1 MQPTFFESTPQQK
14 QLADIGGSMMDW
26 SENYGKLHGLKAVT
40 DNGLRTLNEL
50 SHVGYML
57 TTVGATFG
65 AAEVDFDAAERKL
78 IVDFMK
84 KQVDIERK
92 GQYTVYKLNKQGA
105 LHMTN
110 VMIKEGTY
118 KIRGKETC
126 MQGLVFPL
134 VEEFKVG
141 AGGGYVTV
149 DGSAVNGFP
158 ARNIKIKVSGVRDYT
173 VVGDEVAAT
182 IVEESDTEIVER
194 IRERFDML
202 KDMTKAVKKGD
213 VRAMIVSG
221 PPGVGK
227 SHGVEEVLDR
237 YALMESLG
245 AGKQHEVI
253 KGATSAIGLYCK
265 LFKMADKGKV
275 VVFDDCDSIF
285 ADELSLNILKA
296 ALDSK
301 KNRYIHWNTDSFKL
315 RNEGVPDS
323 FKFEASAIFITNL
336 KFDKVKGKLREHLEA
351 LESRCHYMDLTID
364 SDKDKILRIKQVVQ
378 DGMLDKYK
386 LADEVKE
393 EIMDFIDINKGRLR
407 ELSLRTVLKV
417 ADLAISFP
425 DRWESYAENTVM
437 RRA

>member
-1 MQPTFFESTPQQK
+1 
-14 QLADIGGSMMDW
+14 
-26 SENYGKLHGLKAVT
+26 
-40 DNGLRTLNEL
+40 
-50 SHVGYML
+50 
-57 TTVGATFG
+57 
-65 AAEVDFDAAERKL
+65 
-78 IVDFMK
+78 
-84 KQVDIERK
+84 
-92 GQYTVYKLNKQGA
+92 
-105 LHMTN
+105 MTN

-118 KIRGKETC
+118 KIRGKDVELAG
-126 MQGLVFPL
+126 MVFPL

-141 AGGGYVTV
+141 AKGGYVTV
-149 DGSAVNGFP
+149 DGRAIAGFP
-158 ARNIKIKVSGVRDYT
+158 DRNIKITCSSADAYT
-173 VVGDEVAAT
+173 ATTAASESR
-182 IVEESDTEIVER
+182 EESDAETVER

-237 YALMESLG
+237 YKMMETLG
-245 AGKQHEVI
+245 AGQTHEVI
-253 KGATSAIGLYCK
+253 KGAMSAIGLYCK
-265 LFKMADKGKV
+265 LYKMADKGKV

-285 ADELSLNILKA
+285 NDELSLNILKA

-301 KNRYIHWNTDSFKL
+301 KTRTIHWNTDSFKL

-364 SDKDKILRIKQVVQ
+364 TDREKMLRIKQVTQ
-378 DGMLDKYK
+378 DGMLDAYA
-386 LADEVKE
+386 LTDEVKE
-393 EIMDFIDINKGRLR
+393 EIMDFIDINKEKLR

-417 ADLAISFP
+417 ADLAKAFP
-425 DRWESYAENTVM
+425 TKWEAMAENTVM
-437 RRA
+437 KR